1 MITNRSCSCGPP
13 SGRSAE
19 AVPGLSDEAHSRA
32 ATASTR
38 SKVRVG
44 ARSNNS
50 IQDLAAEGVPRSWQV
65 RVPHVVADQGIRPGR
80 RPFGTGR
87 YYPVLGGCAH
97 PARGTQAEL
106 ACGASAC
113 TPVGQ
118 IIQALRRQ
126 HRPVAACAV
135 PAQEK
140 LPVRSTRYD
149 ARTAGPH
156 RSHVWLISCLPAFG
170 CAVPSWPDS

>member
-1 MITNRSCSCGPP
+1 VITNRSCGW
-13 SGRSAE
+13 GLRSAE

-50 IQDLAAEGVPRSWQV
+50 IQDLAAKGVPRSWQV
-65 RVPHVVADQGIRPGR
+65 RVLTSWLTRASGLADGR
-80 RPFGTGR
+80 LG
-87 YYPVLGGCAH
+87 LGGITRYRVAALTGH
-97 PARGTQAEL
+97 GLPKAEL

-118 IIQALRRQ
+118 II
-126 HRPVAACAV
+126 HPCA
-135 PAQEK
+135 
-140 LPVRSTRYD
+140 
-149 ARTAGPH
+149 
-156 RSHVWLISCLPAFG
+156 
-170 CAVPSWPDS
+170 DSIGQ